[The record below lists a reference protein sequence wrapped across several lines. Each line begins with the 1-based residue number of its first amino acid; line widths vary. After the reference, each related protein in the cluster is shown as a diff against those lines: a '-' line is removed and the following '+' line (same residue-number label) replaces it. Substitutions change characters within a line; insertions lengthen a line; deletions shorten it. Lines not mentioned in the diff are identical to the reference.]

1 MSENYSQIKY
11 EQSTP
16 ITDKFLKSNG
26 NVETADGDTVEEL
39 ADYGIEKYNQ
49 SVPIADK
56 FLHPDGSIKQMDGT
70 EVESGTEYNQK
81 RYEQAAPI
89 PAKFLQMDGT
99 ITSHLEKTVEEAT
112 IKYKLYAWKLG
123 IMSTTIGYLENE
135 VPEVGD
141 VLMLPENTGSG
152 PITDTSQLKKG
163 FEITRIINSV
173 IYAKVTE
180 SSTEMYF
187 VRSEE
192 NDYVEEIEKILPMPT
207 GLQNGMV
214 VAPRGTVYKAI
225 EIKVEN

>member
-1 MSENYSQIKY
+1 MSETFNQEQY
-11 EQSTP
+11 EQANP
-16 ITDKFLKSNG
+16 IPDKFLKSNG
-26 NVETADGDTVEEL
+26 TVETADGTEVEQL
-39 ADYGIEKYNQ
+39 SDYGIETYNQ
-49 SVPIADK
+49 SNPIPDK
-56 FLHPDGSIKQMDGT
+56 FLQADGSIKQMDGT
-70 EVESGTEYNQK
+70 QVQASTEWNK
-81 RYEQAAPI
+81 KLYEQSNPI

-99 ITSHLEKTVEEAT
+99 ITTHLGKTPEEAT
-112 IKYKLYAWKLG
+112 MKYKLYAWKLG

-141 VLMLPENTGSG
+141 ILMLPENTGSG

-163 FEITRIINSV
+163 FEVTKIINGV

-187 VRSEE
+187 VRNEE
-192 NDYVEEIEKILPMPT
+192 NDYVEEIEEILPMPT
-207 GLQNGMV
+207 GLQNGLV